1 MVDDAHRGCG
11 AARRTALLR
20 LIVGGIF
27 LISGLAKIA
36 DPVRFLLTLRE
47 FRLLPGVLESFL
59 AVYLPWLEFLL
70 GLCVVL
76 GILHR
81 TSALL
86 IAGLN
91 GFFIVAIGS
100 VIARGIEVDCGC
112 FGLLADV
119 LHLPDMADW
128 KAIVRDL
135 VFMVMCVYL
144 FRSETDAW
152 TVEGYL
158 SRSRPRERS

>member
-1 MVDDAHRGCG
+1 M
-11 AARRTALLR
+11 
-20 LIVGGIF
+20 GGIF

-128 KAIVRDL
+128 KAIARDL

>member
-1 MVDDAHRGCG
+1 MADDARSGSAG
-11 AARRTALLR
+11 RVSLLLR

-47 FRLLPGVLESFL
+47 FRLLPGVLESLL

-81 TSALL
+81 TSALV

-91 GFFIVAIGS
+91 AFFVVAIGS

-135 VFMVMCVYL
+135 VFMVMCFYL
-144 FRSETDAW
+144 FRSKTDAW
-152 TVEGYL
+152 TLEGYL
-158 SRSRPRERS
+158 RRTVPRERS